1 MEDNIDIHIKGC
13 LANDPRSQEWLYK
26 YCFTNLMKVS
36 FRYHTNEADAAA
48 SFNKAM
54 HTAFDK
60 LKMYRGDGP
69 FLGWVRKIVVN
80 TCLNELRK
88 IVKYSVKEVNEDE
101 LKLQHTLPDVYSSVS
116 EKEIMAL
123 VQVLPDT
130 TRLVFNLYV
139 MEGYTHIQVAEALKI
154 SSGTSKWQLNQAR
167 TILKEKIIMLQK
179 NENITHA
186 K

>member
-1 MEDNIDIHIKGC
+1 MEENIDIHIKGC
-13 LANDPRSQEWLYK
+13 LANNPRSQELLYK
-26 YCFTNLMKVS
+26 YCFMNLMKVS

-54 HTAFDK
+54 HTVFDK

-69 FLGWVRKIVVN
+69 FLGWVRTIVVN

-88 IVKYSVKEVNEDE
+88 VVKYPVKEVNEDE
-101 LKLQHTLPDVYSSVS
+101 LKLNNTLPEVYSNIS

-123 VQVLPDT
+123 VQTLPDA

-139 MEGYTHIQVAEALKI
+139 MECYTHIKIAEVLKI
-154 SSGTSKWQLNQAR
+154 SAGTSKWQLNQAR
-167 TILKEKIIMLQK
+167 TILKEKITMLQI
-179 NENITHA
+179 NENIIHA

>member
-1 MEDNIDIHIKGC
+1 MEENIDIHIKGC
-13 LANDPRSQEWLYK
+13 LANDPKSQELLYK
-26 YCFTNLMKVS
+26 YCFMNLMKVS

-54 HTAFDK
+54 HTVFDK

-69 FLGWVRKIVVN
+69 FLGWVRTIVVN

-88 IVKYSVKEVNEDE
+88 VVKYPVKEVNEDE
-101 LKLQHTLPDVYSSVS
+101 LKLNNTLPEVYSNIS

-123 VQVLPDT
+123 VQTLPDA

-139 MEGYTHIQVAEALKI
+139 MEGYTHIKIGEALKI
-154 SSGTSKWQLNQAR
+154 SAGTSKWQLNQAR
-167 TILKEKIIMLQK
+167 TILKEKITMLQI
-179 NENITHA
+179 N
-186 K
+186 

>member
-1 MEDNIDIHIKGC
+1 MDENINIHIKGC
-13 LANDPRSQEWLYK
+13 LANDHKSQECLYK
-26 YCFTNLMKVS
+26 YCFINLMKVS

-54 HTAFDK
+54 HTVFDK

-69 FLGWVRKIVVN
+69 FLGWVRTIVVN

-88 IVKYSVKEVNEDE
+88 VVKYSIQEINEDE
-101 LKLQHTLPDVYSSVS
+101 LKLQNTLPDAYSNIS

-123 VQVLPDT
+123 VQALPDA

-139 MEGYTHIQVAEALKI
+139 MEGYTHTKIAEILKI
-154 SSGTSKWQLNQAR
+154 SAGTSKWQLNQAR
-167 TILKEKIIMLQK
+167 TILKEKIIMLQN
-179 NENITHA
+179 NENIIHA